1 RRRAD
6 AALSPARPHGQL
18 PDRRR
23 GGAGAVA
30 RPCLPV
36 ADACRRAAR
45 EGNARMNA
53 GTAVKLDK
61 VAFSY
66 GEAPLSFDV
75 EFAAGA
81 ITAVMGPSGSG
92 KSTLLNLVA
101 GFETPQAGRIW
112 IGGKDVTP

>member
-1 RRRAD
+1 
-6 AALSPARPHGQL
+6 
-18 PDRRR
+18 
-23 GGAGAVA
+23 
-30 RPCLPV
+30 
-36 ADACRRAAR
+36 
-45 EGNARMNA
+45 MNA

-75 EFAAGA
+75 EFAAGV

-101 GFETPQAGRIW
+101 GFETPQAGAYGSAERTSPPRRRPSGRCRWCSRKTTCFRI
-112 IGGKDVTP
+112 